1 MSKGIVLLSLLY
13 FLLVVL
19 ALALVI
25 RTTLPARLKTVLILA
40 FVGMAV
46 VTHHAWERLAGWPTQ
61 QPLPD
66 RFLYHAASVREPNA
80 ATGDPGLIHIWAT
93 ELTPEGPAPEPRG
106 YELPYQPEDHKQ
118 IQDARERQRQQG
130 LPQIGRKA
138 SGTRNKSNLVSDDKR
153 SAGSANFTL
162 ADLPDPALPEK

>member
-1 MSKGIVLLSLLY
+1 MSQGIVLLSLLY

-25 RTTLPARLKTVLILA
+25 RTRLPARLKTVLILA
-40 FVGMAV
+40 FMAMAV
-46 VTHHAWERLAGWPTQ
+46 VTHHAWERLAGWPTR
-61 QPLPD
+61 QPLPE

-93 ELTPEGPAPEPRG
+93 ELTPDGPAAEPRG

-130 LPQIGRKA
+130 LPQIGRRKA
-138 SGTRNKSNLVSDDKR
+138 GPRNTSNVVSDAKR
-153 SAGSANFTL
+153 SAGAANFSL